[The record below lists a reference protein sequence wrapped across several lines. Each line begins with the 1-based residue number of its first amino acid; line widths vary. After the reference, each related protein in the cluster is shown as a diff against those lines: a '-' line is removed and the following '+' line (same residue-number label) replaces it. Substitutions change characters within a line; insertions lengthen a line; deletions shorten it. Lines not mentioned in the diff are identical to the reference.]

1 MLMALCLPV
10 AMNDLESSSIIP
22 GVSSLTEDTLRLGEV
37 RVDTVVTLVA
47 VVRVVTSV
55 VATLALVSVV
65 TGSRNTSSSDLLLAS
80 STVRH

>member
-37 RVDTVVTLVA
+37 SGQGGHGGYTSHGGQGGHIGRGRGHVGISLRGDVV
-47 VVRVVTSV
+47 S
-55 VATLALVSVV
+55 
-65 TGSRNTSSSDLLLAS
+65 
-80 STVRH
+80 